1 MVDGEEGC
9 WGEGGGGLGWTS
21 KVYVLHVGLL
31 DYLKKRKKKKENFK
45 MLKYCLLYT
54 SDAADDPRVV

>member
-31 DYLKKRKKKKENFK
+31 VYLKKRKKKKENFK
-45 MLKYCLLYT
+45 MLK
-54 SDAADDPRVV
+54 